1 MLMIH
6 EVFDNYICL
15 FNIYIYLYIFI
26 YLKKKKK
33 TFAEV
38 CLEKYVLIFKIN
50 QKLKLNEEFG
60 FVKK

>member
-15 FNIYIYLYIFI
+15 FNIYIYIYI
-26 YLKKKKK
+26 K

>member
-15 FNIYIYLYIFI
+15 FNIYIF
-26 YLKKKKK
+26 LKKKKK

>member
-15 FNIYIYLYIFI
+15 FNIYIYFFK
-26 YLKKKKK
+26 KKKKK

>member
-15 FNIYIYLYIFI
+15 FNIYIF
-26 YLKKKKK
+26 KKKKK
-33 TFAEV
+33 NFAKV

-60 FVKK
+60 FLKK